1 MLETSIGRQLSEVY
15 NIVLVEL
22 LRILLF
28 KWSFFLSDVHVVLFL
43 FFSLN
48 DNIIKVNTL
57 NFPIVL
63 RERMKLSRNLQLKN
77 LQLKIRQVTT

>member
-77 LQLKIRQVTT
+77 LHLKIRQVTT